1 MPYCTKCGAELTGE
15 IKFCPKCGASLGP
28 SPPRA
33 QMEKEEKR
41 EKREKSEKAEKR
53 EKGEYGSRWMY
64 IGLLIGGFVII
75 LAGLNV
81 YLRIVSDWY
90 ARYSEAVFLIV
101 IGILVILIAIYAT
114 MTAAKRSPRPP

>member
-33 QMEKEEKR
+33 QMEKEEKH

-64 IGLLIGGFVII
+64 IGLLIGGFVVI
-75 LAGLNV
+75 LAGLNA
-81 YLRIVSDWY
+81 YLRIVSPWY
-90 ARYSEAVFLIV
+90 TRYSEAVFLIV
-101 IGILVILIAIYAT
+101 IGILVILIAIYAA